1 LCLLQIDSVNVLA
14 RAHYLPL
21 YSRLGLYS
29 RELLDSEV
37 VSRPRRFFEYWA
49 HDASLLP
56 IDYHPLLRRRLGNA
70 ERGLGVWRQ
79 LIPYAGERRG
89 EAQALLSRIVAD
101 GPLAASDVAGSRS
114 RKAVWEWSDAKSALE
129 WLFWAGLV
137 TSTHRR
143 SNFERV
149 YDLPERALPR
159 AIVDAPTPDAVNA
172 KRQLIARSARALG
185 IATAGDLRD
194 YFRLSPDDARLPI
207 EQLVQ
212 EGEIVPVQVR
222 GWSQQAH
229 LHRDALSGRRLS
241 GQALLS
247 PFDPLVRHRLRAER
261 LFGISYRLEIY
272 TPAEKRIHGYYV
284 LPFLLDGEVVARV
297 DLKEN
302 RQASVLRV
310 QRAHLESGAPEG
322 TAERLIGELQLAARW
337 LNLSRVEIAVGDAF
351 AEALLTLHL
360 RDRSDV

>member
-1 LCLLQIDSVNVLA
+1 
-14 RAHYLPL
+14 
-21 YSRLGLYS
+21 
-29 RELLDSEV
+29 
-37 VSRPRRFFEYWA
+37 
-49 HDASLLP
+49 
-56 IDYHPLLRRRLGNA
+56 
-70 ERGLGVWRQ
+70 
-79 LIPYAGERRG
+79 
-89 EAQALLSRIVAD
+89 
-101 GPLAASDVAGSRS
+101 
-114 RKAVWEWSDAKSALE
+114 
-129 WLFWAGLV
+129 
-137 TSTHRR
+137 
-143 SNFERV
+143 V

-194 YFRLSPDDARLPI
+194 YFRLSPDDAQLPI
-207 EQLVQ
+207 EQLLQ
-212 EGEIVPVQVR
+212 EGEIVPVLVL
-222 GWSQQAH
+222 GSSQQAY
-229 LHRDALSGRRLS
+229 LHRDALAGRRLS

-247 PFDPLVRHRLRAER
+247 PFDPLVWHRPRAER

-310 QRAHLESGAPEG
+310 QRAHLESGAPDG

>member
-1 LCLLQIDSVNVLA
+1 
-14 RAHYLPL
+14 
-21 YSRLGLYS
+21 
-29 RELLDSEV
+29 

-56 IDYHPLLRRRLGNA
+56 IDYHSLLRSRMGNA
-70 ERGLGVWRQ
+70 ERGLGVWRH
-79 LIPYAGERRG
+79 LIPYAGERGG
-89 EAQALLSRIVAD
+89 EAQALLSSIVAD

-310 QRAHLESGAPEG
+310 QRAHLESGAPDG

-337 LNLSRVEIAVGDAF
+337 PNLSRVEIAVGDAF